1 MSAPTPGYRAQ
12 AAARE
17 ERLLLEALVQY
28 GPLPFGTLHRRALPS
43 VPMRTCDNA
52 VRRLAKAGAITLTV
66 AVPKRWSITDA
77 GRARLGLDPL
87 GARVGNAHAADAT
100 LTESLTT

>member
-52 VRRLAKAGAITLTV
+52 VRRLAKTGAITTSY
-66 AVPKRWSITDA
+66 AGPKRWSITDA
-77 GRARLGLDPL
+77 GRTRLGLPPFHT
-87 GARVGNAHAADAT
+87 RIAT
-100 LTESLTT
+100 PVQRPTP